1 MKIIE
6 NKWFQLGFITS
17 LVFISLDAGFQLAQN
32 KTTSLALIAGL
43 LWMGY
48 IFYFMFKKV

>member
-32 KTTSLALIAGL
+32 KTSLASIAGL